1 MSSLTGKIFIYGQ
14 QKVALGYKLQG
25 NFSAQVDYTRKT
37 TGALKLW
44 SSIRRGFPAQ
54 VFREAGFIVH

>member
-1 MSSLTGKIFIYGQ
+1 MDNKKWPWVINYWEISELRSIIQ
-14 QKVALGYKLQG
+14 EKLL
-25 NFSAQVDYTRKT
+25 A
-37 TGALKLW
+37 ALKLW